1 MRVLQIVGYK
11 NTGKTTLMIEFLK
24 VLKSRDKKVCAI
36 KHHHIDFLT
45 GTTDSERFLEYAD
58 DVILNTPSV
67 TYHSSKEVI
76 SLDAQIEIARKS
88 NADFVLIEG
97 YKNEHYEKVLL
108 TTPLIETKTEID
120 DLKVTNCIKKFDLNT
135 DLEEA
140 ILWFKDWSNSYETI

>member
-11 NTGKTTLMIEFLK
+11 NTGKTTLMIEFLR
-24 VLKSRDKKVCAI
+24 VIKSRGKKVCAI

-76 SLDAQIEIARKS
+76 SLDAQIEAARKS
-88 NADFVLIEG
+88 GADFVLIEG
-97 YKNEHYEKVLL
+97 YKNENYDKILL
-108 TTPLIETKTEID
+108 TTPLIETKTDRD
-120 DLKVTNCIKKFDLNT
+120 DLEVTNCIKTFDLNT
-135 DLEEA
+135 DLEA
-140 ILWFKDWSNSYETI
+140 AVRWFKDWSKSYETI

>member
-24 VLKSRDKKVCAI
+24 VLKSRSKKVCAI

-67 TYHSSKEVI
+67 SYHSSKEVI
-76 SLDAQIEIARKS
+76 SLDAQIEAARKS
-88 NADFVLIEG
+88 GADFVLIEG
-97 YKNEHYEKVLL
+97 YKNENYDKVLL
-108 TTPLIETKTEID
+108 TTPLIETKTDRE
-120 DLKVTNCIKKFDLNT
+120 DLKVTNCIKTFDLNT

-140 ILWFKDWSNSYETI
+140 ILWFKDWSKSYETI

>member
-24 VLKSRDKKVCAI
+24 LLKSRSKKVCAI

-67 TYHSSKEVI
+67 SYHSSKEVI
-76 SLDAQIEIARKS
+76 SLDAQIEAARKS
-88 NADFVLIEG
+88 GADFVLIEG
-97 YKNEHYEKVLL
+97 YKNENYDKVLL
-108 TTPLIETKTEID
+108 TTPLIEIKTDRD
-120 DLKVTNCIKKFDLNT
+120 DLKVTNCIKTFDLNT

-140 ILWFKDWSNSYETI
+140 ILWFKDWSKSYETI

>member
-45 GTTDSERFLEYAD
+45 GTTDSERFLKYAD

-67 TYHSSKEVI
+67 SYHSSKEAV
-76 SLDAQIEIARKS
+76 SLDAQIEAARKS
-88 NADFVLIEG
+88 GADFVLIEG
-97 YKNEHYEKVLL
+97 YKNENYDKVLL
-108 TTPLIETKTEID
+108 TTPLVETNTDRD
-120 DLKVTNCIKKFDLNT
+120 DLEVTNCIKTFDLNT

-140 ILWFKDWSNSYETI
+140 ILWFKDWSKSYETI